1 MHGLIGKMSAV
12 VGKRDELVA
21 ILVESVGAM
30 PGCLSYIVAKDN
42 TDEQAIHITEL
53 CNSKSNHYASLSL
66 PSVKA
71 SIARGSPSLPPSSP
85 APSRRRS
92 AATVCLPPAG
102 PAERNV
108 ARDRRRHDSGAAA
121 SGPRTVPLI
130 SSQSSSSSTT

>member
-42 TDEQAIHITEL
+42 TA
-53 CNSKSNHYASLSL
+53 
-66 PSVKA
+66 
-71 SIARGSPSLPPSSP
+71 PSLPPSSP

-108 ARDRRRHDSGAAA
+108 ARDRRHDSGAAA
-121 SGPRTVPLI
+121 SGRRTVPLI